1 MGRSNRLSLDE
12 IACNNKCGKGIGQ
25 HDYLKSYEMFF
36 SSLRDKDINLLE
48 MGIDSGVSLKIWR
61 EYFSKANIYG
71 MDIDPD
77 RMHLDLVTGCQTFI
91 GSQSDKEFLNKVV
104 TEVPDGFDIII
115 DDASHRSKDQITSF
129 KYLFPYVNSGGL
141 YVIEDLH
148 VGYGNIGDYNKKGAY
163 KTDKKN
169 IIHFLK
175 ERVDD
180 VNFHGRFRSNG
191 YKRICKK
198 NSSLNKYEKMI
209 DSMYFSSGICF
220 ISKRIKK

>member
-1 MGRSNRLSLDE
+1 MYNF
-12 IACNNKCGKGIGQ
+12 
-25 HDYLKSYEMFF
+25 YL
-36 SSLRDKDINLLE
+36 N
-48 MGIDSGVSLKIWR
+48 
-61 EYFSKANIYG
+61 
-71 MDIDPD
+71 
-77 RMHLDLVTGCQTFI
+77 T
-91 GSQSDKEFLNKVV
+91 SDKKWGQAYLNKKF
-104 TEVPDGFDIII
+104 FDIII

-180 VNFHGRFRSNG
+180 VNFHGTFRSNG

-198 NSSLNKYEKMI
+198 NSSLNKYTFPFEKSELLHPI
-209 DSMYFSSGICF
+209 DFLNHLFKVDFCKSGIF
-220 ISKRIKK
+220 LFVEKPKID